1 MNWMTEQIREI
12 FQYKLFNKKYIV
24 ISTEGAL
31 RLPMT
36 YDNHPSH
43 PKKLYEND
51 LSIGDVS

>member
-31 RLPMT
+31 RLPTT

>member
-1 MNWMTEQIREI
+1 MNSMMEQIREI

-31 RLPMT
+31 PTT

>member
-1 MNWMTEQIREI
+1 MNSMMEQIREI

-31 RLPMT
+31 RLLAI

>member
-1 MNWMTEQIREI
+1 MNSMMEQIREF

-31 RLPMT
+31 RLLAI